1 MKASLLNVQYYETHR
16 GTSYHAKLLLDGEK
30 IAIIENKGI
39 GGATSI
45 YCHEDENRQ
54 KLNELIKNHFEK
66 IGWDIKGISTH
77 SLEYTFAEHMLDIHE
92 IGEVDKASL
101 DLGFIV

>member
-1 MKASLLNVQYYETHR
+1 METSLSNVQYQETHR
-16 GTSYHAKLLLDGEK
+16 GISYYAKILLDGEK
-30 IAIIENKGI
+30 LAIIENKGI

-45 YCHEDENRQ
+45 YCYGVEKREI
-54 KLNELIKNHFEK
+54 LSELIKNHFEK
-66 IGWDIKGISTH
+66 IGWDIKGVSAH

-92 IGEVDKASL
+92 NGEVGKASL